1 MRPPLTERRSSNVLE
16 PDHWAYLHG
25 HQLLLRPK
33 PEPPKPNT
41 SDFNVPLTKEGAEI
55 GKVYGTVWIRS
66 PQIVWW
72 GDRKT
77 EKIKAKQG
85 KK

>member
-1 MRPPLTERRSSNVLE
+1 MFWNLIIGLIFTAIS
-16 PDHWAYLHG
+16 W
-25 HQLLLRPK
+25 LLRPK